1 MLVAT
6 RECRCQWLKD
16 QALALCFFRAFEQLD
31 TMFGIT
37 FRKKTEE
44 ERWLR
49 KALDGDNTATE
60 WLYRRHV
67 RYLAALCSRYIT
79 DDEDIKD
86 VLQES
91 FIKIF
96 TSLNSF
102 TYRGEGS
109 LKAWM
114 ARITLNETIKF
125 VRRKNR
131 LALSYIEDAD
141 MDIADSGSIETED
154 IPTETL
160 YQFIREL
167 PEGYRTVF
175 NLYVIDNKSH
185 KEIAS
190 LLGIKENT
198 SASQLHKAKAMLVQK
213 IKQYR
218 TINSN

>member
-1 MLVAT
+1 
-6 RECRCQWLKD
+6 
-16 QALALCFFRAFEQLD
+16 
-31 TMFGIT
+31 MFGIT

-49 KALDGDNTATE
+49 KALGGDNTAIE

-67 RYLAALCSRYIT
+67 RYLSALCSRYIP